1 MRPWSTSFLAR
12 TLRVLTMEPRGIGNN
27 MAGTSSTLP
36 MTPSDIAWPFRR
48 ALLNHGV
55 DLMGMGALVSC
66 VHSEADIDS
75 TIERFGAALSD
86 LRRDEI
92 F

>member
-1 MRPWSTSFLAR
+1 M
-12 TLRVLTMEPRGIGNN
+12 
-27 MAGTSSTLP
+27 TSSEV
-36 MTPSDIAWPFRR
+36 AWPFRR

-75 TIERFGAALSD
+75 TVDRFGAALSD